1 MSGTQRLML
10 VAIKAETT
18 EGTDAFSGTPSSSD
32 WFVVSNP
39 SINPVTNYINRELA
53 HASGDQLADIPV
65 DSHCD
70 VAFEF
75 DLLPASAD
83 GTAPVW
89 GPILEAA
96 GHLETVNASTD
107 VVYTPST
114 RIDQTNTPSV
124 TMYLYELLLT
134 SGQAR
139 LFVATGVRGQVSFN
153 WTEGQP
159 MRGAF
164 AGAGWFSPVASLS
177 SAPSNPTAYNLAGEP
192 PIFQGATITLGGNS
206 CAITAFE
213 FSSRGA
219 VQQRRSAAA
228 TGGLDSVLLVAGPIE
243 GSMTFSRNDQASF
256 AAIVS
261 GYRNYSTLAFA
272 CSVPGLALSMPFM
285 QVQTP
290 GLSPG
295 ELTTYPV
302 PFKVTSDLV
311 TAGGDDSYSIT
322 STALP

>member
-10 VAIKAETT
+10 MAIKTETT
-18 EGTDAFSGTPSSSD
+18 EGTDVFAGTPSSSD
-32 WFVVSNP
+32 WFVVSSP
-39 SINPVTNYINRELA
+39 SITPVTNYINRELA

-75 DLLPASAD
+75 DLLPADAD
-83 GTAPVW
+83 GNAPAW
-89 GPILEAA
+89 GPIMEAS
-96 GHLETVNASTD
+96 GHLETLNASTNA
-107 VVYTPST
+107 VYTPST

-124 TMYLYELLLT
+124 TVYLYELLLT

-139 LFVATGVRGQVSFN
+139 LFKATGVRGQVSFN

-159 MRGAF
+159 MRASF
-164 AGAGWFSPVASLS
+164 AGAGWFSEVASLS
-177 SAPSNPTAYNLAGEP
+177 SAPSNPTSYQLVGEP
-192 PIFQGATITLGGNS
+192 PVFQGSTITLGGNS
-206 CAITAFE
+206 CAITALE

-228 TGGLDSVLLVAGPIE
+228 TGGLDSVLLVAGAIE
-243 GSMTFSRNDQASF
+243 GSMAFSRNDQASF

-261 GYRNYSTLAFA
+261 GYRDYGTLAFA
-272 CSVPGLALSMPFM
+272 CSVPGLALSMPYM

-290 GLSPG
+290 GMSPG

-302 PFKVTSDLV
+302 PFKATSDLV
-311 TAGGDDSYSIT
+311 TAGGDDSYSFT

>member
-10 VAIKAETT
+10 CAIKTEST
-18 EGTDAFSGTPSSSD
+18 EGTDVFAGTPSSSD
-32 WFVVSNP
+32 WFAVSSP
-39 SINPVTNYINRELA
+39 SITPVTNYINRELA

-83 GTAPVW
+83 GTAPAW
-89 GPILEAA
+89 GLLMEAS

-114 RIDQTNTPSV
+114 RIDMTNTPSV
-124 TMYLYELLLT
+124 TVYLFEYILT
-134 SGQAR
+134 TNQAR
-139 LFVATGVRGQVSFN
+139 LYKTTGVRGQVSFN

-159 MRGAF
+159 MRASF
-164 AGAGWFSPVASLS
+164 AGAGWFSPVASLL
-177 SAPSNPTAYNLAGEP
+177 SAPSNPMSYQLIGEP
-192 PIFQGATITLGGNS
+192 PVFQGATITLGGDS

-243 GSMTFSRNDQASF
+243 GSMTFSRNDQDSF

-261 GYRNYSTLAFA
+261 GYRDYGSLAFA
-272 CSVPGLALSMPFM
+272 CSVPGLALSMPYM

-290 GLSPG
+290 GMSPG

-302 PFKVTSDLV
+302 PFKATSDL
-311 TAGGDDSYSIT
+311 TSNGGDDSYSIT
-322 STALP
+322 STAVA